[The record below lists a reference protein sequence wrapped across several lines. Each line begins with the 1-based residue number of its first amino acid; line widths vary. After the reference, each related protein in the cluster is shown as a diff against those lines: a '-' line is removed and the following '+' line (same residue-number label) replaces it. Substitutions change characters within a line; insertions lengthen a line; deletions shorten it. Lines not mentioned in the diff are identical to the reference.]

1 MAREIVKPLWTLFSA
16 IFLIYLVNGAAQ
28 PQVPCY
34 FIFGDSLSDSGNNNG
49 LFTVAKANFR
59 PYGIDFPR
67 GPTGRFSNGRNLVD
81 AVAELLGLGSYIP
94 PFATA
99 RGKEILKGVNYASG
113 SAGIRNETGRQ
124 VGQIIS
130 MAMQLQNHQSIVK
143 QIASFRGN
151 NYSSAEEHLGKCI
164 YSVGIGTND
173 YFINY
178 FVPLSSTS
186 RQYTPQ
192 QYARV
197 LIEQYSQQL
206 RTLYNF
212 GARKI
217 VLFGLGAIGSAPSE
231 VAACGTK
238 GSSCVAYINSAVQ
251 IFNGRLKS
259 LVQELNSNLR
269 NAKFIYIDYYGIGS
283 SYALSRG
290 SLITNVS
297 CCGVK
302 DGLNTCIPFQI
313 PCRNRTRFMFWDGIH
328 PTEAT
333 NVFIAARAYK
343 AEFLTDAFPYDIHS
357 LAQLS

>member
-34 FIFGDSLSDSGNNNG
+34 FIFGDSLSDNGNNNP
-49 LFTVAKANFR
+49 LITFAKANFL

-81 AVAELLGLGSYIP
+81 VVAELLGLDNYIP

-99 RGKEILKGVNYASG
+99 RGMEILKGVNYASG

-130 MAMQLQNHQSIVK
+130 MDMQLQNHQSIVK

-151 NYSSAEEHLGKCI
+151 NDSSAEEYLGKCI
-164 YSVGIGTND
+164 YTVGMGTND
-173 YFINY
+173 YVANY
-178 FVPLSSTS
+178 FVSLSSTS
-186 RQYTPQ
+186 LQYTPQ

-217 VLFGLGAIGSAPSE
+217 VLFGLGPLGSIPYE

-238 GSSCVAYINSAVQ
+238 GSSCVSYINNAVQ
-251 IFNGRLKS
+251 IFNWRLKS

-283 SYALSRG
+283 SYALSQG
-290 SLITNVS
+290 SLISNVS

-302 DGLNTCIPFQI
+302 DGLNSCIAFQI
-313 PCRNRTRFMFWDGIH
+313 PCRNRTQYIFWDGIH

-333 NVFIAARAYK
+333 NVVIAARAYK
-343 AEFLTDAFPYDIHS
+343 AKFLTDAFPYDINR
-357 LAQLS
+357 LAQPS

>member
-124 VGQIIS
+124 V
-130 MAMQLQNHQSIVK
+130 
-143 QIASFRGN
+143 
-151 NYSSAEEHLGKCI
+151 
-164 YSVGIGTND
+164 
-173 YFINY
+173 
-178 FVPLSSTS
+178 
-186 RQYTPQ
+186 
-192 QYARV
+192 
-197 LIEQYSQQL
+197 
-206 RTLYNF
+206 TLYNF